1 MASTTDILT
10 VDDIID
16 IVIGFLA
23 AESDMP
29 ADQLRADLEAA
40 GEGLPVN
47 SLLVVEVLTKV
58 EAACGVRLPVTKA
71 VAMSTRSV
79 LAFAWTIR
87 SELDAKEEARDGE

>member
-1 MASTTDILT
+1 MTSTTDIPT

-23 AESDMP
+23 AESDVP

-87 SELDAKEEARDGE
+87 SELDAKEEAGDGE

>member
-1 MASTTDILT
+1 MATITDTLT

-23 AESDMP
+23 AESHVP

-40 GEGLPVN
+40 GQGLPVN

-79 LAFAWTIR
+79 LGFAWTIR
-87 SELDAKEEARDGE
+87 RELDAKEEARDGK

>member
-1 MASTTDILT
+1 MATTTDTLT
-10 VDDIID
+10 VDDIAD

-23 AESDMP
+23 AESDVP
-29 ADQLRADLEAA
+29 ADQLRAELEAA

-58 EAACGVRLPVTKA
+58 EAACSVRLPVTKA

-87 SELDAKEEARDGE
+87 SELDAKKEARDGE